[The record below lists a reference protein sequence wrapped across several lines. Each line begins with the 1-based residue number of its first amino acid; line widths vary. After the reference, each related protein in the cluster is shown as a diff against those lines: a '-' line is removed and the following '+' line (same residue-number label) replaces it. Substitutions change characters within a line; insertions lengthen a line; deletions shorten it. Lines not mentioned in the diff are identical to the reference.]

1 MKERANERGVCAV
14 CAFSP
19 GGCVV
24 DQTPGTS
31 VGLGV
36 TVPDPRPELR
46 LLSKLPPRPISCH
59 SFVAMSTHIKRFPRS
74 FLPSLEPSRDE
85 SVLLEVDAD
94 KSTKGSNLPPRK
106 WQLVCL
112 LTPFPKSG
120 LSMFRGREHSLGG
133 CAPGRTVVL
142 QSLQWLQK

>member
-46 LLSKLPPRPISCH
+46 LLSKL
-59 SFVAMSTHIKRFPRS
+59 
-74 FLPSLEPSRDE
+74 
-85 SVLLEVDAD
+85 
-94 KSTKGSNLPPRK
+94 STKTH
-106 WQLVCL
+106 L
-112 LTPFPKSG
+112 LS
-120 LSMFRGREHSLGG
+120 LIRGHEHSHQAFSALLFTFSGTQQ
-133 CAPGRTVVL
+133 R
-142 QSLQWLQK
+142 